1 MPNIVLKVPSGSF
14 SPDARSALV
23 QKVNEAAAAAE
34 RIPAAPRKRSLCWV
48 VVEEV
53 AQGLWTCGT
62 ADITAQVLPCI
73 AIVYVPAGVLDATA
87 RSRYVQAV
95 HGAFKDAALL
105 DDRRALAT
113 SVILQEVDDGAWGV
127 NGAIWTLPTFARV
140 AGFEHLQHL
149 VAAQ

>member
-1 MPNIVLKVPSGSF
+1 MPNILLKIPRGCF
-14 SPDARSALV
+14 QPAARSALV
-23 QKVNEAAAAAE
+23 QKINDAAAAAE
-34 RIPAAPRKRSLCWV
+34 GIPADPRKRSLCWV

-53 AQGLWTCGT
+53 EQGLWTCGAVDVT
-62 ADITAQVLPCI
+62 TQILPCI
-73 AIVYVPAGVLDATA
+73 AIVYVPAGVLDAAT
-87 RSRYVQAV
+87 RSSYVRAI
-95 HGAFKDAALL
+95 HGAFKDAASP

-113 SVILQEVDDGAWGV
+113 SVILQEVEDGAWGV